1 MPVSFN
7 IPELFEENGVDSLDM
22 AGLKS
27 WFTPKLNPVKMAYI
41 GLRAVDPEEKLLLEK
56 LNIPTYTMQEV
67 DDLGIRE
74 VNISRIFDRRVYT
87 TKIYLIKSY
96 AGSRVFVVTSV
107 ANFLME

>member
-22 AGLKS
+22 VGLKS

-74 VNISRIFDRRVYT
+74 VNISRIFDRR
-87 TKIYLIKSY
+87 
-96 AGSRVFVVTSV
+96 
-107 ANFLME
+107 

>member
-41 GLRAVDPEEKLLLEK
+41 GLRAIDPAEKLLLDK
-56 LNIPTYTMQEV
+56 LNIPSYTMREV

-74 VNISRIFDRRVYT
+74 VSKILAGFFVFSRQTHSESDNLKKVQA
-87 TKIYLIKSY
+87 KKLMKS
-96 AGSRVFVVTSV
+96 
-107 ANFLME
+107 NK

>member
-74 VNISRIFDRRVYT
+74 VNISRIFDRRVYRHYT
-87 TKIYLIKSY
+87 IYILFPLKQTKS
-96 AGSRVFVVTSV
+96 
-107 ANFLME
+107 